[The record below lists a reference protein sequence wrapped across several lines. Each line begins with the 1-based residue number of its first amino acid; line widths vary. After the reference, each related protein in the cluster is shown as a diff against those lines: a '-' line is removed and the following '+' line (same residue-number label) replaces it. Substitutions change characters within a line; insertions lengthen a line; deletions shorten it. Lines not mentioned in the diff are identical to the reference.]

1 MSGLFRRIRRPR
13 AATAEPPPADP
24 SAESSS
30 PLGPPLGHP
39 APGSDPGAQAVEAH
53 PQQGH
58 PLPDERIRDLP
69 AGVDPDE
76 VLAARPSTRRR
87 SRLRRRVGVLQRI
100 RELLLR
106 DLGGI
111 VHEIHRA
118 GQRGDHGRHEDL
130 IATKLERIDRVDGEL
145 GELETMLGRSAEPTI
160 LREPGVGG
168 SCPACA
174 ELHGSRDRFCSNC
187 GNPLTR
193 GARRR
198 LAAAEA
204 KAASPPS
211 RPASAAAAPADRDGR
226 SSLFGRERGRR
237 TAEAAEAADAPPDP
251 ATGGGSESAPADR
264 KPTGSDAAVAG
275 ADRGQS
281 DPATPAGDR
290 GDSDPAAGDR
300 GGDGHDGRDAAP
312 SPTPPE
318 HPAPERTTG
327 QEPVRTGRPRP

>member
-13 AATAEPPPADP
+13 AAPAEPHPGEPAA
-24 SAESSS
+24 S
-30 PLGPPLGHP
+30 P
-39 APGSDPGAQAVEAH
+39 APGSDPSAEGASALGPPLGQPAPASDPAGLPGEAH

-118 GQRGDHGRHEDL
+118 EQRGDHGRHEDL
-130 IATKLERIDRVDGEL
+130 VRTKLERLDRLDGEL
-145 GELETMLGRSAEPTI
+145 GELETMLGRASEPTV
-160 LREPGVGG
+160 LRQPGVGG

-174 ELHGSRDRFCSNC
+174 ELHGSRDRFCWNC

-193 GARRR
+193 AARRR
-198 LAAAEA
+198 LASVEA
-204 KAASPPS
+204 KAASPPGPAPS
-211 RPASAAAAPADRDGR
+211 AASASDRDGR
-226 SSLFGRERGRR
+226 SSLFGRERGPR
-237 TAEAAEAADAPPDP
+237 TGEPEPDASPPAGEEA
-251 ATGGGSESAPADR
+251 SQADR
-264 KPTGSDAAVAG
+264 
-275 ADRGQS
+275 
-281 DPATPAGDR
+281 
-290 GDSDPAAGDR
+290 DPAAGPAPRAGDDR
-300 GGDGHDGRDAAP
+300 SEPDRDAAAGPGP
-312 SPTPPE
+312 SDDPSVRPT
-318 HPAPERTTG
+318 TS
-327 QEPVRTGRPRP
+327 QEPVRSGHLRP